1 MWSQYAV
8 LCNDLLRLIAPLKFT
23 FMPGMGISRSK
34 SLCLALP
41 VVCHKSRYLNQLWS
55 RTEQTNCVGNI
66 NKNSSIDKLDQALLL
81 FLLFVNPRVASPD
94 SFSHFL
100 LSEWELMFDF
110 SFWNCSLLC
119 FFFTLGTVSRR
130 LTLAA
135 LGSLLCRH
143 NVQLSG

>member
-41 VVCHKSRYLNQLWS
+41 VVCHKSRYLNCEAEL
-55 RTEQTNCVGNI
+55 
-66 NKNSSIDKLDQALLL
+66 NKQIVSATSTKKTSIDKLDQALLV
-81 FLLFVNPRVASPD
+81 FLLCLNPRVASPG

-100 LSEWELMFDF
+100 LSEWELMLDF